1 MKIQL
6 ESKQVS
12 CILLARLEESKNG
25 ILAKVRK
32 EFAMRKGYR
41 LRSVPYLLA
50 ILLTAGPYACPARAD
65 ITYTYIGNAFNIF
78 PDLAVGCPPVCNV
91 TGSFTVAQALAPDL
105 SLAPITPDSF
115 SITSG
120 GVTLTDGVPQDT
132 GLQVS
137 TDSSG
142 AIFNW
147 DWVVSGP
154 ANAPIARILTEN
166 TSALVGDDVRLSS
179 YGALPPPLYGR
190 RVGQVSNDPGT
201 WRATPDPSAVMLLS
215 TALLSSIAAVRRKRI
230 G

>member
-1 MKIQL
+1 
-6 ESKQVS
+6 
-12 CILLARLEESKNG
+12 
-25 ILAKVRK
+25 
-32 EFAMRKGYR
+32 MRKGYR
-41 LRSVPYLLA
+41 LRSMPYLLA
-50 ILLTAGPYACPARAD
+50 TLLTAGPYACPARAD
-65 ITYTYIGNAFNIF
+65 ITYTYIGNAFNQF
-78 PDLAVGCPPVCNV
+78 PDPTVGCPPVCNV

-120 GVTLTDGVPQDT
+120 GVTLMDGVPTET

-142 AIFNW
+142 AISNW

-154 ANAPIARILTEN
+154 ATAPIARILTEN
-166 TSALVGDDVRLSS
+166 VPGFLVADDVRLSS

-201 WRATPDPSAVMLLS
+201 WTTTPEPSGVMLLS
-215 TALLSSIAAVRRKRI
+215 TALLSSIAAVRRKRTSPRSTSNPRSRVLAFVWCR
-230 G
+230 